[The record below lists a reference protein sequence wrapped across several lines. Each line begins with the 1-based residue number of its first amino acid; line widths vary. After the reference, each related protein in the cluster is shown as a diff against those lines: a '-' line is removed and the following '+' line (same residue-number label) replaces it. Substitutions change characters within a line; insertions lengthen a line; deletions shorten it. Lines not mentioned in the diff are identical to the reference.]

1 MVVGVAVLV
10 QIRTAWE
17 ANWTP
22 LTLMVF
28 EPVVAGNVVGVNL
41 MEFPAPDVNVALF
54 GACAKASGDRNETP
68 AARTSRKRKAR
79 GRRREI
85 PVHATSWNRGGGVS
99 CGRYAF
105 RRLFLGPRLL
115 PPRLSGSARSVPLP
129 QTPATDVPPR
139 SPLRISCQ
147 FPLSA
152 NINKR
157 IIINRKS

>member
-1 MVVGVAVLV
+1 MLTVMVC
-10 QIRTAWE
+10 
-17 ANWTP
+17 
-22 LTLMVF
+22 
-28 EPVVAGNVVGVNL
+28 EPVLLGNVVGVKL
-41 MEFPAPDVNVALF
+41 IKCPFPDTNVALF
-54 GACAKASGDRNETP
+54 GVCAEASGNRNETP
-68 AARTSRKRKAR
+68 AASTSRRRKAR
-79 GRRREI
+79 VGRREI

-152 NINKR
+152 SINEHIV
-157 IIINRKS
+157 IIIQARCQPF